1 MKKLPLVL
9 VFAAALAATG
19 TETRPGAA
27 APAPPPPPQTLELG
41 ATVPE
46 LSGAWSK
53 GTPVS
58 LAAQRGKNVVVFYFW
73 SVNQGALVDIPR
85 FAATVRSFQ
94 GKPVVFVGVGCDRVQ
109 RVTGF
114 FRVRELPIPILIDD
128 RFTTRRRFLP
138 ADYRL
143 PAAAIVDKEGRL
155 VWRGASAAVPSVLN
169 RILSGSFDLKEH
181 IRRQKFA
188 EKVRAAL
195 AKSHFEEALEL
206 IGEELK
212 LHPANVELVALQ
224 ATIWARG
231 LKKPDQALKAVDE
244 ALRHAPKEIAFL
256 ELKMKLLYGMHDE
269 SGLKRFYTELCRTLA
284 DKPLVLARFAAVEM
298 GRPVVDQRPEYYC
311 MLLTAAHESKSFK
324 DDREHGVVELTYSRM
339 LLMCGRPDL
348 AIKAAKRAI
357 ELLAKAPEL
366 KEAEAML
373 AFYRRID
380 AAAKSLGR

>member
-1 MKKLPLVL
+1 MHK
-9 VFAAALAATG
+9 
-19 TETRPGAA
+19 
-27 APAPPPPPQTLELG
+27 
-41 ATVPE
+41 
-46 LSGAWSK
+46 
-53 GTPVS
+53 
-58 LAAQRGKNVVVFYFW
+58 
-73 SVNQGALVDIPR
+73 IP
-85 FAATVRSFQ
+85 
-94 GKPVVFVGVGCDRVQ
+94 
-109 RVTGF
+109 
-114 FRVRELPIPILIDD
+114 
-128 RFTTRRRFLP
+128 
-138 ADYRL
+138 
-143 PAAAIVDKEGRL
+143 
-155 VWRGASAAVPSVLN
+155 
-169 RILSGSFDLKEH
+169 
-181 IRRQKFA
+181 
-188 EKVRAAL
+188 
-195 AKSHFEEALEL
+195 
-206 IGEELK
+206 
-212 LHPANVELVALQ
+212 
-224 ATIWARG
+224 
-231 LKKPDQALKAVDE
+231 LKAVDD

-298 GRPVVDQRPEYYC
+298 GRPVVDQRPEFYC